1 MRKTALITGAS
12 QGIGA
17 GIAKRLAKDG
27 FNIAINTIDK
37 VRGDQVAEE
46 CKAMGVEAEVFIA
59 DVSKYGECEN
69 MVKEVKAK
77 FNTIDVLINNAGITA
92 DGLLARM
99 TEENYDKV
107 IAVNQKSIFNMMKFV
122 SGIMIKQKSGKIIN
136 MSSVSGVHGNPG
148 QFNYSASKAA
158 VVGMTKSAAK
168 ELAVRGINVNAIA
181 PGFIKTEM
189 TNALTDEQKQNI
201 TNQIAMKK
209 IGEIEDVAA
218 LASFLASNESSYITG
233 QVIEISGGLVM

>member
-1 MRKTALITGAS
+1 
-12 QGIGA
+12 
-17 GIAKRLAKDG
+17 
-27 FNIAINTIDK
+27 
-37 VRGDQVAEE
+37 
-46 CKAMGVEAEVFIA
+46 
-59 DVSKYGECEN
+59 
-69 MVKEVKAK
+69 
-77 FNTIDVLINNAGITA
+77 
-92 DGLLARM
+92 
-99 TEENYDKV
+99 
-107 IAVNQKSIFNMMKFV
+107 
-122 SGIMIKQKSGKIIN
+122 
-136 MSSVSGVHGNPG
+136 
-148 QFNYSASKAA
+148 
-158 VVGMTKSAAK
+158 MTKSAAK